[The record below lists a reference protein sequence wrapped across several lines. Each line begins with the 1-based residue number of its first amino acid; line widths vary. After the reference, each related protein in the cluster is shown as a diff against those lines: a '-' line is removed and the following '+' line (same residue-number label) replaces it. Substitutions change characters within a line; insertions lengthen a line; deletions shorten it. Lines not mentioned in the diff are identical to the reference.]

1 MKKYSQSNFTQQLEH
16 EINRI
21 KDIIKNPKLV
31 EDKFDVLINLHEGLE
46 DMINNYFE
54 SSSKKVIEE
63 VEEDLNKYC
72 DVFKKRWKDDLKNLD
87 GLNMSVLKLKEGGN
101 GNEGKKEIR
110 ITTWNDLKQ
119 KSIDKMKNEVELFD
133 ESIYG
138 ELNEYADSKIKKEDL
153 ERKEIKEM
161 IKMYNEIR
169 EEIEDG
175 LDEIVDEVEGIEKKW
190 MKFRDRLEDKG
201 KKWLEVMYVCH
212 LNYLDSV
219 MKKKECA
226 LRVNGE
232 EVKGK
237 QSEWLKG
244 WIV

>member
-190 MKFRDRLEDKG
+190 MKFRDRLEDI
-201 KKWLEVMYVCH
+201 L
-212 LNYLDSV
+212 
-219 MKKKECA
+219 
-226 LRVNGE
+226 
-232 EVKGK
+232 
-237 QSEWLKG
+237 
-244 WIV
+244 